1 MRRLS
6 RESPAAPCPG
16 DYSGRMTDSDL
27 VLHLGRE
34 ELVIRR
40 RYETL
45 SIANDFLIALTFTV
59 GSVFFF
65 SESTMTAGTWLFL
78 AGSLLLMVR
87 PTIRLIRRVHLVRVG
102 GPAAESARDF

>member
-1 MRRLS
+1 
-6 RESPAAPCPG
+6 
-16 DYSGRMTDSDL
+16 MTDPDL
-27 VLHLGRE
+27 VLRVGHE

-45 SIANDFLIALTFTV
+45 SIANDVLIALAFTV

-87 PTIRLIRRVHLVRVG
+87 PTLRLMRRVHLVRVG
-102 GPAAESARDF
+102 GSLTESARDF

>member
-1 MRRLS
+1 
-6 RESPAAPCPG
+6 
-16 DYSGRMTDSDL
+16 MTDPDL
-27 VLHLGRE
+27 VLHLGHE

-45 SIANDFLIALTFTV
+45 SIVNDFLIALAFTV

-78 AGSLLLMVR
+78 LGSVLLMVR
-87 PTIRLIRRVHLVRVG
+87 PTIRLIRRTHLIRVG
-102 GPAAESARDF
+102 GSMPETARDF